1 LATPAASGL
10 SSCPLEGRNA
20 RFPAIRALGVSFAM
34 LPRAIRWRWAILVPI
49 AFLRGTLEAGAAAA
63 VFALIKIMSDPPS
76 IGRLPVLSRVAT
88 MLSWHSAQT
97 QIVGLTGLVALFC
110 VVKNLFALGMEYF
123 SHKVVGESVVALK
136 STMMRGYLGLAY
148 PFHLRRNSADL
159 VWNVDT
165 AVDRVC
171 GEVMSAAVAA
181 ASEILAAASVAAV
194 LLYTAPKI
202 TLIVG
207 CLLGGGLALLLQLT
221 RALASRYGYG
231 RDRLSRASLR
241 DLQQAFGGVKE
252 IKVLGREEFFAGVLE
267 QKLRGILKLGYLAKT
282 METGAPLLTE
292 TLFVGG
298 ALVVIAMLSA
308 KGAVRSEGLPLL
320 GLFSYAAFRIVP
332 SVNRIAWRV
341 NQIRGAARSA
351 NNLHDDYRLIADL
364 ERGNGDGDDG
374 NAVMLRRTIEFE
386 RVSFAYA
393 EAEHP
398 ALHEISLTIRR
409 GESIGVVGPSGAG
422 KSTLAD
428 LLVGLLCPSSGRI
441 LIDGQDLFDRRFAW
455 KHRVGYVP
463 QSIFLLDDSLTR
475 NIAFGFADAEIS
487 LERVRAVVRMVQLEQ
502 LVATLPAGLDTVV
515 GERGVRF
522 SGGERQRVG
531 IGRALYHDPDL
542 LVFDEA
548 TSALDQA
555 TEAEVTRA
563 IESLQGR
570 KTLLVIAHRLAT
582 VRHCD
587 RLVFIAG
594 GRIRA
599 CGRYDELMRDVDEFR
614 RMATAGETRPAG

>member
-1 LATPAASGL
+1 
-10 SSCPLEGRNA
+10 
-20 RFPAIRALGVSFAM
+20 M
-34 LPRAIRWRWAILVPI
+34 LPGAIRWRWAILAPA

-63 VFALIKIMSDPPS
+63 VFALIKIISDPPS
-76 IGRLPVLSRVAT
+76 IGRLPVVSRVAA
-88 MLSWHSAQT
+88 MLPWHSAQG
-97 QIVGLTGLVALFC
+97 QIVALTGLIALFYL
-110 VVKNLFALGMEYF
+110 VKNLFALGMEYF

-136 STMMRGYLGLAY
+136 STMMRGYLAMPY

-159 VWNVDT
+159 IWNVNT

-171 GEVMSAAVAA
+171 GEGMSAAVAV
-181 ASEILAAASVAAV
+181 ASEVLAAASIAAV
-194 LLYTAPKI
+194 LVYTAPKI
-202 TLIVG
+202 TLIAG
-207 CLLGGGLALLLQLT
+207 CLLGGGLALLLRLT
-221 RALASRYGYG
+221 RAMADRYGYG
-231 RDRLSRASLR
+231 QDRLSRAILR

-252 IKVLGREEFFAGVLE
+252 IKVLGREEYFAGVVE

-282 METGAPLLTE
+282 MEASAPLFTE

-298 ALVVIAMLSA
+298 ALVVIALLSA
-308 KGAVRSEGLPLL
+308 KGEVRSEGLPLL
-320 GLFSYAAFRIVP
+320 ALFSYAAFRIVP

-351 NNLHDDYRLIADL
+351 NNLHDDYLLMAGL
-364 ERGNGDGDDG
+364 ERGNPGGDHGH
-374 NAVMLRRTIEFE
+374 AVMLHTVIEFE

-393 EAEHP
+393 ETERP
-398 ALHEISLTIRR
+398 VLHEISLTIRC
-409 GESIGVVGPSGAG
+409 GESIGVVGPTGAG

-428 LLVGLLCPSSGRI
+428 LLVGLLRPSTGRI
-441 LIDGQDLFDRRFAW
+441 LIDGQDVRDRRFAW

-475 NIAFGFADAEIS
+475 NIAFGFADAEID
-487 LERVRAVVRMVQLEQ
+487 LDRVRAVVRMVQLEQ

-531 IGRALYHDPDL
+531 IARALYHDPDL

-587 RLVFIAG
+587 RLVFIAD

-599 CGRYDELMRDVDEFR
+599 CGRYDELMRDDDEFR
-614 RMATAGETRPAG
+614 RMATAGETRSAG

>member
-1 LATPAASGL
+1 
-10 SSCPLEGRNA
+10 
-20 RFPAIRALGVSFAM
+20 M
-34 LPRAIRWRWAILVPI
+34 LPGAIRWRWAILAPA

-63 VFALIKIMSDPPS
+63 VFALIKIISDPPS
-76 IGRLPVLSRVAT
+76 IGRLPVVSRVAA
-88 MLSWHSAQT
+88 MLPWYSAQA
-97 QIVGLTGLVALFC
+97 QIVALTGLIALFYL
-110 VVKNLFALGMEYF
+110 VKNLFALGMEYF

-136 STMMRGYLGLAY
+136 STMMRGYLAMPY

-159 VWNVDT
+159 IWNVST

-171 GEVMSAAVAA
+171 GEGMSAAVAV
-181 ASEILAAASVAAV
+181 ASEILAAASIAAV

-202 TLIVG
+202 TLIAG
-207 CLLGGGLALLLQLT
+207 CLLGGGLALLLRLT
-221 RALASRYGYG
+221 RAMADRYGYG
-231 RDRLSRASLR
+231 QDRLSRAILR

-252 IKVLGREEFFAGVLE
+252 IKVLGREEYFAGVVE

-282 METGAPLLTE
+282 MEASAPLFTE

-298 ALVVIAMLSA
+298 ALVVIALLSA
-308 KGAVRSEGLPLL
+308 KGEVRSEGLPLL
-320 GLFSYAAFRIVP
+320 ALFSYAAFRIVP

-351 NNLHDDYRLIADL
+351 NNLHDDYLLMAGL
-364 ERGNGDGDDG
+364 ERGSPDGDDG
-374 NAVMLRRTIEFE
+374 HAVMLHTVIEFE

-393 EAEHP
+393 ETERP
-398 ALHEISLTIRR
+398 VLHEISLTIRC
-409 GESIGVVGPSGAG
+409 GESIGVVGPTGAG

-428 LLVGLLCPSSGRI
+428 LLVGLLRPSTGRI
-441 LIDGQDLFDRRFAW
+441 LIDGQDLRDRRFAW

-475 NIAFGFADAEIS
+475 NIAFGFADAEID
-487 LERVRAVVRMVQLEQ
+487 LDRVRAVVRMVQLEQ

-531 IGRALYHDPDL
+531 IARALYHDPDL

-587 RLVFIAG
+587 RLVFIAD

-599 CGRYDELMRDVDEFR
+599 CGRYDELMRDDDEFR
-614 RMATAGETRPAG
+614 RMATAGETRSAG

>member
-1 LATPAASGL
+1 
-10 SSCPLEGRNA
+10 
-20 RFPAIRALGVSFAM
+20 M
-34 LPRAIRWRWAILVPI
+34 LPGAIRWRWAILAPA

-63 VFALIKIMSDPPS
+63 VFALIKIISDPPS
-76 IGRLPVLSRVAT
+76 IGRLPVVSRVAS
-88 MLSWHSAQT
+88 MLPWHSAQA
-97 QIVGLTGLVALFC
+97 QIVALTGLVALFYL
-110 VVKNLFALGMEYF
+110 VKNLFALGMEYF
-123 SHKVVGESVVALK
+123 SCKVVGESVVALK
-136 STMMRGYLGLAY
+136 STMMRGYLAMPY

-159 VWNVDT
+159 IWNVNS
-165 AVDRVC
+165 AVNRVC
-171 GEVMSAAVAA
+171 GEGMSAAVAV
-181 ASEILAAASVAAV
+181 ASEILAAASIAAV

-202 TLIVG
+202 TLIAG
-207 CLLGGGLALLLQLT
+207 CLLGGGLALLLRLT
-221 RALASRYGYG
+221 RAMADRYGYG
-231 RDRLSRASLR
+231 QDRLSRAILR

-252 IKVLGREEFFAGVLE
+252 IKVLDREEYFAGVVE

-282 METGAPLLTE
+282 MEASAPLFTE

-298 ALVVIAMLSA
+298 ALVVIALLSA

-320 GLFSYAAFRIVP
+320 ALFSYAAFRIVP

-351 NNLHDDYRLIADL
+351 DNLHDDYLLIAGL
-364 ERGNGDGDDG
+364 ERGNPGGDDG
-374 NAVMLRRTIEFE
+374 HAVMLHTAIEFE
-386 RVSFAYA
+386 QVSFAYA
-393 EAEHP
+393 EAEHTV
-398 ALHEISLTIRR
+398 LHGISLTIRR
-409 GESIGVVGPSGAG
+409 GESIGIVGPTGAG

-428 LLVGLLCPSSGRI
+428 LLVGLLRPSTGRI
-441 LIDGQDLFDRRFAW
+441 MIDGQDLRDRRFAW

-463 QSIFLLDDSLTR
+463 QSIFLLDDSLIR
-475 NIAFGFADAEIS
+475 NIAFGFADAEID
-487 LERVRAVVRMVQLEQ
+487 LDRVRAVVRMVQLEQ

-531 IGRALYHDPDL
+531 IARALYHDPDL

-582 VRHCD
+582 VKHCD
-587 RLVFIAG
+587 RLVFIAD

-599 CGRYDELMRDVDEFR
+599 CGRYSELMRDVDEFR
-614 RMATAGETRPAG
+614 RMVTAGETPSAG

>member
-1 LATPAASGL
+1 
-10 SSCPLEGRNA
+10 
-20 RFPAIRALGVSFAM
+20 M
-34 LPRAIRWRWAILVPI
+34 LPGAIRWRWAILTPI
-49 AFLRGTLEAGAAAA
+49 AFLRGTLEAVAAAA
-63 VFALIKIMSDPPS
+63 VFALIKIMSDPPA
-76 IGRLPVLSRVAT
+76 IARLPVVSRIAAI
-88 MLSWHSAQT
+88 LPWHSAQAQT
-97 QIVGLTGLVALFC
+97 VALTGLVALFYL
-110 VVKNLFALGMEYF
+110 VKNLFALGMEYF

-136 STMMRGYLGLAY
+136 SRMMRGYLAMPY

-159 VWNVDT
+159 IWNVDT

-171 GEVMSAAVAA
+171 EQGMSAAVSV
-181 ASEILAAASVAAV
+181 ASEILAAASIAAV

-202 TLIVG
+202 TLIAG
-207 CLLGGGLALLLQLT
+207 CLLGGGLALLLRLT
-221 RALASRYGYG
+221 RTMADRYGHG
-231 RDRLSRASLR
+231 QDQLSRGILR

-252 IKVLGREEFFAGVLE
+252 IKVFGGEEFFASALE

-282 METGAPLLTE
+282 MEASAPLFTE

-298 ALVVIAMLSA
+298 ALVVIALLSA

-320 GLFSYAAFRIVP
+320 ALFSYAAFRIVP

-351 NNLHDDYRLIADL
+351 TKLHDDYLLIADL
-364 ERGNGDGDDG
+364 ERGPANGDDG
-374 NAVMLRRTIEFE
+374 HAVMLHTAIEFE
-386 RVSFAYA
+386 RVSFTYA

-398 ALHEISLTIRR
+398 VLHEIALTIRR
-409 GESIGVVGPSGAG
+409 GESIGVVGPTGAG

-428 LLVGLLCPSSGRI
+428 LLVGLQRPTSGRI
-441 LIDGQDLFDRRFAW
+441 LIDGQDLSDRRFAW
-455 KHRVGYVP
+455 KHRVGYVS

-475 NIAFGFADAEIS
+475 NIAFGLADAEIS

-502 LVATLPAGLDTVV
+502 LIATLPAGLDTVV

-531 IGRALYHDPDL
+531 IARALYHDPDL

-555 TEAEVTRA
+555 TEADVTGA

-570 KTLLVIAHRLAT
+570 KTLFVIAHRLAT

-587 RLVFIAG
+587 RLVFIAD

-614 RMATAGETRPAG
+614 RMATAGETRSAG

>member
-1 LATPAASGL
+1 LLWIIFYRMSAFARPDS
-10 SSCPLEGRNA
+10 
-20 RFPAIRALGVSFAM
+20 RFPALRVLSKSFAM
-34 LPRAIRWRWAILVPI
+34 LPGAIRWRWAILVPV
-49 AFLRGTLEAGAAAA
+49 AFLRGTLEAVAAAA
-63 VFALIKIMSDPPS
+63 VFALIKIISDPPS
-76 IGRLPVLSRVAT
+76 IGRLPVVSRVAT
-88 MLSWHSAQT
+88 MLPWHSAQAR
-97 QIVGLTGLVALFC
+97 IVALTGLVALFY

-136 STMMRGYLGLAY
+136 NKMMRGYLAMPY
-148 PFHLRRNSADL
+148 PFYLRRNSADL
-159 VWNVDT
+159 IWNVDT

-171 GEVMSAAVAA
+171 QEAMSAAVIV
-181 ASEILAAASVAAV
+181 ASEILAAASIAAV

-202 TLIVG
+202 TLIAG
-207 CLLGGGLALLLQLT
+207 CLLGGGLALLLKLT
-221 RALASRYGYG
+221 RSLASRYGYG
-231 RDRLSRASLR
+231 RDRLSRAILR
-241 DLQQAFGGVKE
+241 DLQQTFGGVKE
-252 IKVLGREEFFAGVLE
+252 IKVIGREEFFAGVLE

-282 METGAPLLTE
+282 LQASAPLFTE

-298 ALVVIAMLSA
+298 ALLVIALLSA
-308 KGAVRSEGLPLL
+308 KGVVRSEGLPLL
-320 GLFSYAAFRIVP
+320 ALFSYAAFRIVP
-332 SVNRIAWRV
+332 SVNRVAWGV

-351 NNLHDDYRLIADL
+351 NNLYDDYRLIAGL
-364 ERGNGDGDDG
+364 ERVSADGDDG
-374 NAVMLRRTIEFE
+374 HAVMLNSAIELE
-386 RVSFAYA
+386 RVSFAYP
-393 EAEHP
+393 EAEYP

-409 GESIGVVGPSGAG
+409 GESIGIVGPSGAG

-428 LLVGLLCPSSGRI
+428 LLVGLLRPSSGRI
-441 LIDGQDLFDRRFAW
+441 LIDGQDLFDRRYAW

-463 QSIFLLDDSLTR
+463 QSIFLLDESLTR
-475 NIAFGFADAEIS
+475 NIAFGVADAEIS
-487 LERVRAVVRMVQLEQ
+487 VERVRAVVRMVQLEQ

-587 RLVFIAG
+587 RLVFIAD

>member
-1 LATPAASGL
+1 
-10 SSCPLEGRNA
+10 
-20 RFPAIRALGVSFAM
+20 M
-34 LPRAIRWRWAILVPI
+34 LPGAIRWRWAILAPI
-49 AFLRGTLEAGAAAA
+49 AFLRGTLEAVAAGA
-63 VFALIKIMSDPPS
+63 VFALIKIISDPPA
-76 IGRLPVLSRVAT
+76 IARLPVVSRVAA
-88 MLSWHSAQT
+88 MLPWRSAQA
-97 QIVGLTGLVALFC
+97 QVVALTGLVALFYL
-110 VVKNLFALGMEYF
+110 VKNLFALGMEYF
-123 SHKVVGESVVALK
+123 SHKVEGESLVALK
-136 STMMRGYLGLAY
+136 STMMRGYLAMPY
-148 PFHLRRNSADL
+148 PFYLRRNSADL
-159 VWNVDT
+159 IWNVDT

-171 GEVMSAAVAA
+171 EEVMSAAVAVV
-181 ASEILAAASVAAV
+181 SEILTAASIAAV
-194 LLYTAPKI
+194 LVYTAPKI
-202 TLIVG
+202 TLIAG
-207 CLLGGGLALLLQLT
+207 CLLGGGLVLLLQLT

-231 RDRLSRASLR
+231 LDRLSRAILR
-241 DLQQAFGGVKE
+241 DLQQTFGGVKE

-282 METGAPLLTE
+282 MAASAPLFTE

-298 ALVVIAMLSA
+298 ALVVIALLSA

-320 GLFSYAAFRIVP
+320 ALFSYAAFRIVP

-364 ERGNGDGDDG
+364 ERGNADGDDG
-374 NAVMLRRTIEFE
+374 HAVMLHTAIEFE

-428 LLVGLLCPSSGRI
+428 LLVGLLRPSSGRI

-475 NIAFGFADAEIS
+475 NIAFGFADAEID
-487 LERVRAVVRMVQLEQ
+487 LDRVRAVVRMVQLEQ
-502 LVATLPAGLDTVV
+502 LVATLPAGLGTVV

-531 IGRALYHDPDL
+531 IARALYHDPDL

-555 TEAEVTRA
+555 TEAEVTGA

-570 KTLLVIAHRLAT
+570 KTLFVIAHRLAT
-582 VRHCD
+582 VKHCD
-587 RLVFIAG
+587 RLAFIAD

-599 CGRYDELMRDVDEFR
+599 CGRYEELMRDVGEFR
-614 RMATAGETRPAG
+614 RMATAGETRSTG

>member
-1 LATPAASGL
+1 
-10 SSCPLEGRNA
+10 
-20 RFPAIRALGVSFAM
+20 M
-34 LPRAIRWRWAILVPI
+34 LPGAIRWRWTILVPI

-76 IGRLPVLSRVAT
+76 IGRLPDVSRVAT
-88 MLSWHSAQT
+88 ILPGHSAQA
-97 QIVGLTGLVALFC
+97 QIVGLTVLVALYY
-110 VVKNLFALGMEYF
+110 VVKNLFALGMDYF
-123 SHKVVGESVVALK
+123 SYQVVGESVVGLK
-136 STMMRGYLGLAY
+136 STMMRGYLAMPY
-148 PFHLRRNSADL
+148 QFYLRRNSADL
-159 VWNVDT
+159 IWNVDT

-171 GEVMSAAVAA
+171 EEVMSAAVAA
-181 ASEILAAASVAAV
+181 ASEIMAAASIAAV

-202 TLIVG
+202 TLIAG
-207 CLLGGGLALLLQLT
+207 CLLGGGLVLLLQLT
-221 RALASRYGYG
+221 RALASRYAVG

-241 DLQQAFGGVKE
+241 DLQQAFGGIKE
-252 IKVLGREEFFAGVLE
+252 IKALGREEFFAGVLE

-282 METGAPLLTE
+282 MEASAPLFTE

-298 ALVVIAMLSA
+298 ALVVIALLSA

-320 GLFSYAAFRIVP
+320 ALFSYAAFRIVP

-364 ERGNGDGDDG
+364 ERRNADGDDG
-374 NAVMLRRTIEFE
+374 HAVMLHRTIEFE

-393 EAEHP
+393 EAEYP
-398 ALHEISLTIRR
+398 ALHKISLTIRR

-428 LLVGLLCPSSGRI
+428 LLVGLLRPSSGRI

-522 SGGERQRVG
+522 SGGERQRIG

-548 TSALDQA
+548 TSALDQG

-587 RLVFIAG
+587 RLVFIAD